1 MGEYTVLENLAPR
14 RVFHFF
20 EDICSIPHGSGNTL
34 AVSNYCVNFAKEHG
48 LSYVQDGLNNV
59 IIKKPASCGYEDHPP
74 VVLQGHLDMVCEKTA
89 DSDIDFT
96 KDGLKLVVDGDLL
109 TADGTTLGADDG
121 IAVAMILA
129 VLEDKDLNAPA
140 IEALFTVD
148 EETGMYGAQ
157 AVDVSLISGTT
168 LINLDSGEE
177 GVLTV
182 GCAGGAKVNVNI
194 PVTTEE
200 NTLPCKKIVLFGLCG
215 GHSGIDINK
224 GRQNADK
231 LMGSLL
237 SSLPFDFKL
246 VSIHGGFKDNVIP
259 NACECVVA
267 CKEDI
272 SKTAELFADKNRI
285 PTDSGLTV
293 SVLSVESAAVCLD
306 GKSTARVLKFLNEV
320 PFGVVSMNPDMPALV
335 QSSMNLGVIK
345 TCGNTVEAVLSV
357 RSSAAGE
364 KQKMLEQLEE
374 IANGS
379 GAEFSSHGHY
389 PAWEYRSC
397 SRLRDT
403 MTEVYEELYGKKPIV
418 ETVHAGLECGLFNE
432 KIKNF
437 DAVSTGPDMWDIH
450 TVNERLSISSVE
462 RTYKYLCE
470 TLKRL

>member
-1 MGEYTVLENLAPR
+1 MLENLAPR

-48 LSYVQDGLNNV
+48 LSFVQDELNNV
-59 IIKKPASCGYEDHPP
+59 IIKKPASRGYEDHPA

-96 KDGLKLVVDGDLL
+96 KDGLRLVVDGDLL

-129 VLEDKDLNAPA
+129 VLEDKKLNAPA

-148 EETGMYGAQ
+148 EETGMYGAG
-157 AVDVSLISGTT
+157 AVDVAQLSGSV

-182 GCAGGAKVNVNI
+182 GCAGGAKVNVSI

-200 NTLPCKKIVLFGLCG
+200 NTLPCQKIVLSGLCG

-231 LMGSLL
+231 LMGELL
-237 SSLPFDFKL
+237 SELPFDFKL
-246 VSIHGGFKDNVIP
+246 VSIKGGFKDNVIP

-267 CKEDI
+267 CEGDVLKAAENFVEKSRI
-272 SKTAELFADKNRI
+272 S
-285 PTDSGLTV
+285 TDSGLTV
-293 SVLSVESAAVCLD
+293 SAKSTESARSCLD
-306 GKSTARVLKFLNEV
+306 EKSTSRVLKFLNEV

-345 TCGNTVEAVLSV
+345 TDELTVEAVLSV
-357 RSSAAGE
+357 RSSVAAE
-364 KQKMLEQLEE
+364 KQEMLERLEK
-374 IANGS
+374 IADGL

-397 SRLRDT
+397 SHLRET
-403 MTEVYEELYGKKPIV
+403 MIEVYEELYGKKPVV
-418 ETVHAGLECGLFNE
+418 ETVHAGLECGLFSE
-432 KIKNF
+432 RIKNF
-437 DAVSTGPDMWDIH
+437 DAVSAGPDMWDIH
-450 TVNERLSISSVE
+450 TVNERLSIPSVE